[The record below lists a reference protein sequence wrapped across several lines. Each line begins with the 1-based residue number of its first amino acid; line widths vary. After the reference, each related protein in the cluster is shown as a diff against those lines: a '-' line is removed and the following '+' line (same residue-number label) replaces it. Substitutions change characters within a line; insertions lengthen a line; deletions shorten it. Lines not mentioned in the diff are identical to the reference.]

1 MRVKEV
7 IAKVESIRPSSRLS
21 QSMLRGLDQ
30 LQKSVDDKVLARL
43 GEKLRNSNVMSCA
56 F

>member
-1 MRVKEV
+1 MRVKDV
-7 IAKVESIRPSSRLS
+7 IATVESIRPSSRLS
-21 QSMLRGLDQ
+21 LSMTRGLDQ
-30 LQKSVDDKVLARL
+30 LQKSVDDKVLSRL